1 MTAAERS
8 DAAMRPF
15 GIDIPEAELED
26 QRERLADTRRP
37 DEIPGVGWGY
47 GVALSPRFR

>member
-8 DAAMRPF
+8 DAAIRPF
-15 GIDIPEAELED
+15 RIDIPETELED
-26 QRERLADTRRP
+26 LRDRPADTRRP
-37 DEIPGVGWGY
+37 DELRGVDWGY